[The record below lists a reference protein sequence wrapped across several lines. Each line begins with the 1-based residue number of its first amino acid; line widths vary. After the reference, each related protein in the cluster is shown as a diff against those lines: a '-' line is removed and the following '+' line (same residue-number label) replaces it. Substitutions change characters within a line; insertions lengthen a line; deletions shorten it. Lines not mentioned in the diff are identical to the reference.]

1 MLVEDGSLD
10 LWEVLRGFRWKESM
24 DSAEDL
30 YGVKVLRAH
39 GGCLGADGRR
49 RTWQAAKSRG

>member
-30 YGVKVLRAH
+30 YGVKV
-39 GGCLGADGRR
+39 
-49 RTWQAAKSRG
+49 